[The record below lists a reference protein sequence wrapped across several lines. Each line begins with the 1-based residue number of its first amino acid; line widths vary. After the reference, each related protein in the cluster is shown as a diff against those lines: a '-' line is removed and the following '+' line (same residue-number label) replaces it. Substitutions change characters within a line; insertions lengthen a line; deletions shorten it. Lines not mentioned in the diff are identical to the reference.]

1 MPMLG
6 SLVCSSLHRTPPSC
20 SEAVGSI
27 LARARSCRDE
37 DLRQY
42 TVKSFVSKNVCLSC
56 LLTLFENLP
65 FPVDLAF
72 LLRVDEAGSTDSS
85 YDKRTMQKL

>member
-27 LARARSCRDE
+27 LTRARSCRDE

-42 TVKSFVSKNVCLSC
+42 TVKSFVSKTFVSH
-56 LLTLFENLP
+56 
-65 FPVDLAF
+65 A
-72 LLRVDEAGSTDSS
+72 
-85 YDKRTMQKL
+85 Y